1 MKLKI
6 YKNGVNQFG
15 FCDARIYLG
24 FRRSLSDKIFMVNFV
39 SFNFNFDFNLTFTN

>member
-6 YKNGVNQFG
+6 YKNEVNQFG

-24 FRRSLSDKIFMVNFV
+24 FRCSLSDKIFMVNFV
-39 SFNFNFDFNLTFTN
+39 SFNFNFDFNLTLY